1 MPCPSC
7 GAENR
12 DGARFC
18 DTCGAP
24 LDAGPAR
31 EQRKVVTVLFCDV
44 AGSTAMGE
52 QLDPEALRILMS
64 AYFDIARAAIERH
77 GGTLVAARKGSTLLI
92 ERADELLAEL
102 EARA

>member
-1 MPCPSC
+1 M
-7 GAENR
+7 
-12 DGARFC
+12 F
-18 DTCGAP
+18 
-24 LDAGPAR
+24 
-31 EQRKVVTVLFCDV
+31 
-44 AGSTAMGE
+44 
-52 QLDPEALRILMS
+52 